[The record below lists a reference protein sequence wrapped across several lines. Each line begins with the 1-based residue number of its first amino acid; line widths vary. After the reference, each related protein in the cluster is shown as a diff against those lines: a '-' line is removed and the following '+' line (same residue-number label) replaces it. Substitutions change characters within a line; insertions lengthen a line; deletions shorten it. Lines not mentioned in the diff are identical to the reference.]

1 VAFFAKFYIFM
12 VGWQSGATWL
22 VVIAVVMTIVS
33 LYYYLRLLKA
43 MFIEPATDLTPV
55 SLPRGIG
62 AALAIAVVG
71 VLVLGIFPN
80 LILSV
85 LERV

>member
-1 VAFFAKFYIFM
+1 MA
-12 VGWQSGATWL
+12 GWQSGATWL

-43 MFIEPATDLTPV
+43 MFIEPATDTAPVALPGWIGVALT
-55 SLPRGIG
+55 
-62 AALAIAVVG
+62 IAVIG
-71 VLVLGIFPN
+71 ILVAGIFPN
-80 LILSV
+80 LLLSV

>member
-1 VAFFAKFYIFM
+1 
-12 VGWQSGATWL
+12 
-22 VVIAVVMTIVS
+22 MTIVS

-55 SLPRGIG
+55 PLPRGIG
-62 AALAIAVVG
+62 AALAITVVG